1 MSIQRGGFRI
11 SFLLALIGLAL
22 LVAGCGGGGSS
33 GSGSS
38 SSSASSSDPGSH
50 PEPNAEFKTSHGGK
64 KIVDFGEEGSLE
76 EWEIVNAVVVE
87 NLKSREAGDWAA
99 QCKTLSQAG
108 IEEIR
113 GTKKR
118 SECPA
123 RLKEIGEPLSGTKK
137 LRKDTLPGSIQ
148 VLRVQ
153 GNQAYALYNGN
164 DGYDYAVPLIKE
176 DGQWRVTKLTTI
188 ELDKAAG

>member
-1 MSIQRGGFRI
+1 
-11 SFLLALIGLAL
+11 LLALIGLAL
-22 LVAGCGGGGSS
+22 IVAGCGGGGSS
-33 GSGSS
+33 SSGGGSS
-38 SSSASSSDPGSH
+38 SAPSSDPSAS

-64 KIVDFGEEGSLE
+64 KIVEFGEEGSLE
-76 EWEIVNAVVVE
+76 EWEAANAVVVE
-87 NLKSREAGDWAA
+87 NLKAREAGDWAG

-123 RLKEIGEPLSGTKK
+123 RLKEIGEPLSRTKK
-137 LRKDTLPGSIQ
+137 LREDTLPGSIQ
-148 VLRVQ
+148 VLRVK

-164 DGYDYAVPLIKE
+164 DGNDYAMPLIKE
-176 DGQWRVTKLTTI
+176 DGQWRVTRLTTI
-188 ELDKAAG
+188 ELDKAG